1 MPGRRRA
8 VVPGP
13 PERPGGP
20 LRQVRRHGCRFFL
33 AVCIGLTALPG
44 AANASVLVQQHCV
57 SPPSLT
63 VAQQDRLLRFAAF
76 IKATLDASGQPLAIV
91 ARSGLDLSRFGQR
104 YSHAGISL
112 RDSPNAAWSV
122 RQLYFDCEAG
132 TPRLFDQG
140 IPGFLLGA
148 DKPDLGYFSALL
160 LPAPAAAA
168 LQARALD
175 KARALQTLHPAYS
188 ANAYAWGLQFQNC
201 NQWLVETLA
210 SAWGPEPAP
219 GTAPRAAAQ
228 AWLREAGYQ
237 PQVMAVGN
245 RALMWLA
252 SALPW
257 LHDSDHPA
265 EDLAQAQYRVSM
277 PASVEAFVRQRE
289 PAAERLEFCHDSQHM
304 VLRRGWQPLG
314 EGCVPATGDVVLPL
328 D

>member
-1 MPGRRRA
+1 MAAGTGFAPRRA
-8 VVPGP
+8 LKPFAGA
-13 PERPGGP
+13 
-20 LRQVRRHGCRFFL
+20 LL
-33 AVCIGLTALPG
+33 ALACAALPG
-44 AANASVLVQQHCV
+44 AAGASVLARQHCAA
-57 SPPSLT
+57 PPTLT

-76 IKATLDASGQPLAIV
+76 IKQTLEASGQPLAIV
-91 ARSGLDLSRFGQR
+91 ARSGLDLSRFGMR
-104 YSHAGISL
+104 YSHGGISL

-122 RQLYFDCEAG
+122 RQLYYDCEAG

-140 IPGFLLGA
+140 IPGFVLGA
-148 DKPDLGYFSALL
+148 ENPDSGYFSAVL
-160 LPAPAAAA
+160 LPTPAAVA
-168 LQARALD
+168 LQAQALD
-175 KARALQTLHPAYS
+175 KARALQVLHPAYS

-210 SAWGPEPAP
+210 LAWGDAPAP
-219 GTAPRAAAQ
+219 AHAPAAALPPGTPPRAVAQ

-245 RALMWLA
+245 RPLMWLA

-257 LHDSDHPA
+257 LHESDHPA
-265 EDLAQAQYRVSM
+265 EDLAQAQYRISM

-289 PAAERLEFCHDSQHM
+289 PEAERLEFCHDTRHM

-314 EGCVPATGDVVLPL
+314 EGCTAQAGDVVVRF

>member
-1 MPGRRRA
+1 MPGSGRA
-8 VVPGP
+8 VPPRLPGRP
-13 PERPGGP
+13 LRTGRWRFRPG
-20 LRQVRRHGCRFFL
+20 LL
-33 AVCIGLTALPG
+33 AACIGLLALPG
-44 AANASVLVQQHCV
+44 LAGASLLVQQHCAT
-57 SPPSLT
+57 PPSLT

-91 ARSGLDLSRFGQR
+91 ARSGLDLSRFGLR
-104 YSHAGISL
+104 YSHGGISL

-132 TPRLFDQG
+132 TPRIFDQG
-140 IPGFLLGA
+140 IPGFVLGA
-148 DKPDLGYFSALL
+148 DNPDSGYFSAVL
-160 LPAPAAAA
+160 LPAPAATA
-168 LQARALD
+168 LQAQMLD
-175 KARALQTLHPAYS
+175 KAGALQALHPAYS
-188 ANAYAWGLQFQNC
+188 ANAYAWGLRFQNC

-210 SAWGPEPAP
+210 LAWGPEPAP

-245 RALMWLA
+245 RPLMWLA

-257 LHDSDHPA
+257 LHESDHPA

-289 PAAERLEFCHDSQHM
+289 PAAERLEFCHDTRHM
-304 VLRRGWQPLG
+304 VLRRGWQPL
-314 EGCVPATGDVVLPL
+314 EPGCEPAAGDEVLAF
-328 D
+328 